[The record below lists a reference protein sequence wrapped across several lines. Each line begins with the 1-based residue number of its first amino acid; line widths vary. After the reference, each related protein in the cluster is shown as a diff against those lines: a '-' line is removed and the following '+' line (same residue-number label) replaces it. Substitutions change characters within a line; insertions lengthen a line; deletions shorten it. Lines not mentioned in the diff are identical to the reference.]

1 MENNEILQQ
10 YANSGIA
17 HRIRRIFAYH
27 YDQIQREIKSEVQN
41 LDPQTRSYFIDLT
54 TEFMEESMNWPDPDN
69 QEEFNEQLTN
79 GFQTFLP

>member
-1 MENNEILQQ
+1 MKSS
-10 YANSGIA
+10 NSMPIPELPTESV
-17 HRIRRIFAYH
+17 AYH